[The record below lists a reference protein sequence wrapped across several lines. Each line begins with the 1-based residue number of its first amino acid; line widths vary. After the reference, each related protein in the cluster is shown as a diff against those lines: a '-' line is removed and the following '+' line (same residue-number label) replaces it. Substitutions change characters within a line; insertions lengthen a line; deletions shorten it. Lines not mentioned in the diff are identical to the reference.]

1 MTRNPEG
8 SSLITKA
15 SLTMENTAEKA
26 KEKGILKNRDI
37 LDKYRQ
43 TKRTPQK
50 NKKTVK
56 GLSTEM
62 GE

>member
-1 MTRNPEG
+1 
-8 SSLITKA
+8 
-15 SLTMENTAEKA
+15 MENTAEKA
-26 KEKGILKNRDI
+26 NEKGILKNRDI

-50 NKKTVK
+50 HKKTVK

-62 GE
+62 AE

>member
-1 MTRNPEG
+1 
-8 SSLITKA
+8 
-15 SLTMENTAEKA
+15 MENTAEKE
-26 KEKGILKNRDI
+26 KEKDILKNRDI

-62 GE
+62 AE